1 MDGRISQYGPYAW
14 LAGPFPFAA
23 TAIQRSAKVSVPNV
37 NIPAASIENDVEDWP
52 VEIPDVKKTV
62 SQSDTFV
69 TSIIM
74 LIAFLPITIMTA
86 VVLFLAAKKLY
97 LHVRSLPT
105 WNFMSRLVLI
115 FLFSSA
121 VWAAITP
128 QDWLDRYALVVL
140 LLLTSWCT
148 MKHHVPAGCRRVWN
162 ILVYVTPFV
171 LLLLA
176 IWAMKMSR
184 NQVCGRDTCNTMVFS
199 VPVLLLPASLV
210 MRKLWTRVPRLCF
223 RDTIQTAVLLSVLL
237 LLVWVMRKLHMPA
250 SCCSISNQCVCFT
263 LIVACL
269 LAPWLAQRLHT
280 QTRYRNLQHFMK
292 WTMLLPRRATT
303 MLSQYSSV
311 PPSPA
316 SEEEQMKR
324 DQESQ
329 IKHLSAL
336 TKLHQ
341 VLFQLY
347 RRTSAAAKM
356 RLQNELAQVRR
367 DASATSSRAAAASS
381 RVTAEYDALV
391 AATREAFDP
400 NSIYRNGESI
410 QYIVR
415 RVQQRIAHKQE
426 QLRRKEE
433 LLRGSNLM
441 QAVVE
446 EGEDRMTSL
455 QRRHDDEITRLNE
468 RATTLQTAMTAK
480 ETELDQLAAA
490 KLDAANSYEAE
501 KAELTKTHN
510 DMEATMQRQ
519 IDDRDAS
526 LKTAQERIT
535 ASENSAKVAKDDL
548 DAKIQEFNILQT
560 RFDESSA
567 THSDELRSAESY
579 ANDLATKLDQVRHE
593 KDESE
598 AENRKQLEA
607 FESKLSDAASAA
619 STQANDQA
627 VEAKRLKRKHRAA
640 IAEKEAEA
648 RESLERAKSDM
659 EQVENAHVV
668 AIAAKDQEIQTLQE
682 QVAGLAVRDTSPQ
695 QPSTNDIEIA
705 STTEADMKRA
715 SDQIATLSRELNS
728 ERARAM
734 DLVQRTQSLEAQQ
747 QNTVVE
753 GRAAIRALED
763 QLGRA
768 NQQIEELTNTI
779 QSGNQ
784 RMGAMDNTVVSSR
797 QIIEDLRH
805 TIQSKNEEMA
815 TIKEELLEAN
825 IEAECQQDD
834 VKMAKEEKRKA
845 QELSESQQRDLEA
858 QQALV
863 KDLQGVL
870 SQKEHLLKVTAT
882 EHNAS
887 EYQAVYADLGRAKDL
902 LDEIVVAGCDDNAQM
917 ILEGLGIAN
926 GTLLKVTMALKE
938 MEEGAENDQVWF
950 GIHKELGDA
959 MIGEHLLSLCVA
971 DEKFKHGHPV
981 LLKQAQMV
989 NVRLR
994 RLVKIVE
1001 DADATAKKNYVLGVM
1016 VLPRGDEG
1024 DDDKGQE
1031 PDSSSSRVPDGATAT
1046 KKRRSDGGL
1055 CYSRPTQMSFGQ
1067 QPSTSTRGSGFRL
1080 EPDHSFGKYLGR

>member
-14 LAGPFPFAA
+14 LAGPFLFAA
-23 TAIQRSAKVSVPNV
+23 TAIQRSAKVSVPEFNT
-37 NIPAASIENDVEDWP
+37 PAAHVENDVEDWS
-52 VEIPDVKKTV
+52 VEIPGLKKTV
-62 SQSDTFV
+62 SQPDTFV

-86 VVLFLAAKKLY
+86 VTLFLAAKKLH
-97 LHVRSLPT
+97 LHVRSMPI
-105 WNFMSRLVLI
+105 WNFMTRLVLV
-115 FLFSSA
+115 FSFSSA

-128 QDWLDRYALVVL
+128 QDWLDGYALVL
-140 LLLTSWCT
+140 LLLLSAWCT
-148 MKHHVPAGCRRVWN
+148 MKHHVPAGYCHIWK
-162 ILVYVTPFV
+162 IMVYMTPVV

-176 IWAMKMSR
+176 VWAMKMSR
-184 NQVCGRDTCNTMVFS
+184 NQVCCHDTCNTMVFS
-199 VPVLLLPASLV
+199 VPVLLLPASLIV
-210 MRKLWTRVPRLCF
+210 RKLWTRVPRLCF

-237 LLVWVMRKLHMPA
+237 LLVWVMKKLHMPA
-250 SCCSISNQCVCFT
+250 SCCSISIQCVYFT

-269 LAPWLAQRLHT
+269 LVPWLAQRLHI
-280 QTRYRNLQHFMK
+280 QTRYRNLQHFVK
-292 WTMLLPRRATT
+292 WTMLLPRRVIT
-303 MLSQYSSV
+303 MLSQHSSV

-324 DQESQ
+324 DQDSQ

-341 VLFQLY
+341 VLFQLF

-367 DASATSSRAAAASS
+367 DATSASSRA
-381 RVTAEYDALV
+381 TAEYDALV

-400 NSIYRNGESI
+400 NSIYQNGESI

-426 QLRRKEE
+426 QLKRKEE
-433 LLRGSNLM
+433 LLRGSNLL
-441 QAVVE
+441 QAAVE
-446 EGEDRMTSL
+446 AARADGEDRITSL
-455 QRRHDDEITRLNE
+455 QRRHDDEITTLDD
-468 RATTLQTAMTAK
+468 RATTLQTAMTDK

-490 KLDAANSYEAE
+490 KLDAADAYEAE
-501 KAELTKTHN
+501 KAELRKTHD
-510 DMEATMQRQ
+510 DMEAAMQEK
-519 IDDRDAS
+519 IDNRDAS
-526 LKTAQERIT
+526 LQTAQQQVT

-598 AENRKQLEA
+598 AENRKQLETL
-607 FESKLSDAASAA
+607 ESKLSDAASAA
-619 STQANDQA
+619 STQANDRA
-627 VEAKRLKRKHRAA
+627 VEAQRLKRKHRAA

-668 AIAAKDQEIQTLQE
+668 VIAAKDREIQTLQE
-682 QVAGLAVRDTSPQ
+682 LVAGVAVRDTSPQ

-705 STTEADMKRA
+705 STTEAEMKRA
-715 SDQIATLSRELNS
+715 SHKIATLNRELDS

-734 DLVQRTQSLEAQQ
+734 DFVQRTQSLEAQQ

-753 GRAAIRALED
+753 GRAAIRTLED
-763 QLGRA
+763 QLGQA

-784 RMGAMDNTVVSSR
+784 RMDAMDNTVVSSR
-797 QIIEDLRH
+797 QIIEDLEH

-825 IEAECQQDD
+825 TEAECQQDD
-834 VKMAKEEKRKA
+834 VKMAREEKRKA
-845 QELSESQQRDLEA
+845 QELSESQQRDLEV
-858 QQALV
+858 QKALV

-902 LDEIVVAGCDDNAQM
+902 LDEIVFAGCDDNAQM

-950 GIHKELGDA
+950 GIHKELSDA

-971 DEKFKHGHPV
+971 DDKFKDGHPV
-981 LLKQAQMV
+981 LVKQAQMV

-994 RLVKIVE
+994 RLTKIVE

-1024 DDDKGQE
+1024 DDNKGQE
-1031 PDSSSSRVPDGATAT
+1031 PESSSSRDPDGATAT

-1067 QPSTSTRGSGFRL
+1067 QLSTSTRGSGFRL